1 MKIFN
6 YASDTPYSNTKIIGS
21 NADGTTANFT
31 VESLATFIA
40 TGGISFLEFD
50 DTTKTIWNNGHGDIL
65 SNTSFGDGSLIS
77 NTDGYGN
84 TSYGFQSLSLNTTGG
99 GNTSYG
105 SNSLEKNTSGGGNT
119 SVGAASLYENTTGGG
134 NTSVGAG
141 SLNENTTGS
150 SNTSI
155 GCSTLGLNTTGG
167 SNIAVG
173 EGSLQFNTTGSS
185 NISIGNFTESA
196 NHDNCIIIGTL
207 ATATSNN
214 QIVIGST
221 DTPVGS
227 VTTVG
232 TFTPSHKF
240 KVLLN
245 GVEYWIQL
253 DAV

>member
-1 MKIFN
+1 MKIYN
-6 YASDTPYSNTKIIGS
+6 YKSETPYSNTKIIGS

-50 DTTKTIWNNGHGDIL
+50 DTAKTIWNNGHGNII

-77 NTDGYGN
+77 NTDGDGN
-84 TSYGFQSLSLNTTGG
+84 TSYGFQSLSLNTTGDA
-99 GNTSYG
+99 NTSYG
-105 SNSLEKNTSGGGNT
+105 SGSLEHNISGSGNT
-119 SVGAASLYENTTGGG
+119 SVGS
-134 NTSVGAG
+134 G
-141 SLNENTTGS
+141 SLNSNTTGS

-155 GCSTLGLNTTGG
+155 GSDCLILNTTGT

-173 EGSLQFNTTGSS
+173 EGSLHDNTTGS
-185 NISIGNFTESA
+185 NNTSIGSYTQSA

>member
-105 SNSLEKNTSGGGNT
+105 SNSLEKNTS
-119 SVGAASLYENTTGGG
+119 GGG